1 MRHDEFM
8 TKVGQRADIS
18 LEAADAV
25 TSATLRTLAERVSG
39 GAVAELAAPLPDE
52 LQAHLADADEPAE
65 PFGADEF
72 VRRVAD
78 RAATDADRATSG
90 IRAVFVTIR
99 ETVPPGT
106 LGSVET
112 QLPKE
117 YAGLVG
123 AKR

>member
-39 GAVAELAAPLPDE
+39 GAASELATPLPEE
-52 LQAHLADADEPAE
+52 LRTHLADADEPAE

-78 RAATDADRATSG
+78 RAATDADRATAG
-90 IRAVFVTIR
+90 IRAVFVTLR
-99 ETVPPGT
+99 ETVPSGT
-106 LGSVET
+106 LDNVET

-123 AKR
+123 AKG

>member
-18 LEAADAV
+18 LEAADAG
-25 TSATLRTLAERVSG
+25 TAATLRTLAERVSG
-39 GAVAELAAPLPDE
+39 GAAAELATQLPSE
-52 LQAHLADADEPAE
+52 LQAHLTGAEEPAE

-78 RAATDADRATSG
+78 RAGTDADRATAG

-99 ETVPPGT
+99 ETVTSGT
-106 LGSVET
+106 LDRVET

-123 AKR
+123 AKG